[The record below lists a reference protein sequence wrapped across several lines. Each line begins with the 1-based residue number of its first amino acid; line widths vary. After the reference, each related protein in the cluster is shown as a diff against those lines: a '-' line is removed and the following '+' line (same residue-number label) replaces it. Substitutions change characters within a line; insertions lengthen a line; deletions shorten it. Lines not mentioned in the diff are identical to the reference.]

1 MLITF
6 FLTFDLSTGFHVECA
21 LDCSLKLPSN
31 VSEISYKREK
41 NKIKLFNISNSE
53 KRENRQ
59 SQEKNSNGNGNER
72 EKFVN
77 V

>member
-41 NKIKLFNISNSE
+41 IKFLFNISNSKKGE
-53 KRENRQ
+53 GNHKRKIQMEMELKCLKKQ
-59 SQEKNSNGNGNER
+59 
-72 EKFVN
+72 
-77 V
+77 